1 MSKKNYVPLLR
12 YSGFCIFYHFTNFE
26 TCDAMMSIS
35 TMRQMEQGVLYGNS
49 GCGFLKI
56 LHNESGQGFKNYSS
70 CFHEKIFVRDK
81 WIILGQNWCVVV
93 TLNPL
98 SGFYFF
104 FAQWKG
110 RRNASKLCQR
120 FFPKKSL
127 FGANGPFWI
136 PNKYLLCLPECLL
149 NHLLCD
155 HKNLQPR
162 IILGTFWIIWTINN
176 CDEFI

>member
-12 YSGFCIFYHFTNFE
+12 YSDFCVFYHFTNFE

-98 SGFYFF
+98 SGFFF
-104 FAQWKG
+104 FLHNEKG
-110 RRNASKLCQR
+110 EEMHQNYVNAFSQ
-120 FFPKKSL
+120 KSPCL
-127 FGANGPFWI
+127 VQMGHFGYRISISFV
-136 PNKYLLCLPECLL
+136 YL
-149 NHLLCD
+149 NV
-155 HKNLQPR
+155 
-162 IILGTFWIIWTINN
+162 FWIIYYVIIKI
-176 CDEFI
+176 CSLELF